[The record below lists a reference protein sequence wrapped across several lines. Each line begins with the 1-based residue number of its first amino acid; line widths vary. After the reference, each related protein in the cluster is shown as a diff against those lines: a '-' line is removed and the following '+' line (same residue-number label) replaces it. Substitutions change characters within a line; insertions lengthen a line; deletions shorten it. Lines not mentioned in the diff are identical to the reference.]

1 MKTMSNS
8 SNSPQRPRA
17 TLAKIVSFAK
27 KHHIPLIFFCT
38 SGAISSAVIILSAAI
53 LFYYAGEQLLFK
65 HYLPH
70 ITACVV
76 IITLILLFISSF
88 VLSKRLI
95 TRPTARI
102 LNGIKRIAIGD
113 MDLKIETSSHDDM
126 GELIR
131 GFNFLKLKI
140 KRNFDTLSEYN
151 IKLEDMVAQRSH
163 ALLQAEKMA
172 SLGEL
177 VAGISHEVNTP
188 IGVCI
193 TAVTHLE
200 TEGKELKRLFS
211 SDELKKTDFNKY
223 IASFIETLALLH
235 ANLQRASELISGFKQ
250 IAIDRSTQEKR
261 VFNLK
266 EYIGDIIISLKPKYK
281 KTGYSIE
288 LRCPDNIQIASYPGA
303 FSQVI
308 TNLIMNSF
316 IHGFED
322 KSEGSILLDIFQAN
336 DYYMIRYSD
345 NGKGI
350 KSDIINK
357 IFDPFFTTKR
367 GKGGTGLGLNIVHNI
382 VLQTLKGTI
391 RCESIENQGT
401 TFLITIPIEDTP
413 DDLRQ

>member
-1 MKTMSNS
+1 MISKFVS
-8 SNSPQRPRA
+8 SA
-17 TLAKIVSFAK
+17 G
-27 KHHIPLIFFCT
+27 KHRIPLIFFCT
-38 SGAISSAVIILSAAI
+38 SGIISSIAIISSSLF
-53 LFYYAGEQLLFK
+53 LFYTVGNSLSYKHHLL
-65 HYLPH
+65 Y
-70 ITACVV
+70 ITACIVCIV
-76 IITLILLFISSF
+76 LILLLVASFIVSR
-88 VLSKRLI
+88 RLI
-95 TRPTARI
+95 SRPAAHI

-113 MDLKIETSSHDDM
+113 MDLKIDSSSHDEM

-131 GFNFLKLKI
+131 GFNFLKLKL

-151 IKLEDMVAQRSH
+151 TKLEDMVAQRSR

-200 TEGKELKRLFS
+200 AEGKELKRLYS
-211 SDELKKTDFNKY
+211 SDELKKTDLEKY
-223 IASFIETLALLH
+223 INSFIETLALLH
-235 ANLQRASELISGFKQ
+235 SNLQRASELISGFKQ
-250 IAIDRSTQEKR
+250 IASDRSTQEKR
-261 VFNLK
+261 IFNLK
-266 EYIGDIIISLKPKYK
+266 EYIGDIITSLKPKYK
-281 KTGYSIE
+281 KTGFSID
-288 LRCPDNIQIASYPGA
+288 LRCPDDIQISSYPGA

-322 KSEGSILLDIFQAN
+322 RREGSIILDIFKAN

-350 KSDIINK
+350 KPDIINK

-382 VLQTLKGTI
+382 VTQTLKGTI

-401 TFLITIPIEDTP
+401 TFLITIPTEDIP
-413 DDLRQ
+413 DDK